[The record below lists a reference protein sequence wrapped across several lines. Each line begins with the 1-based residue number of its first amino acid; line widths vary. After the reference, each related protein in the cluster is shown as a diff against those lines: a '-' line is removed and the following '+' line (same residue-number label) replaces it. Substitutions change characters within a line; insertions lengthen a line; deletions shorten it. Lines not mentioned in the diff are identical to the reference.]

1 VAACIVEVDPETGL
15 VKVLR
20 YCLVEDAGT
29 VVNPLLVDANLHG
42 GITQGIGSTLYEQL
56 VYDASGNF
64 QTATLM
70 DYTIPTAV
78 EAPWFEV
85 EHQETPSPF
94 TPLGMKGVGE
104 SGVGSVLGALTSAVE
119 DAFPDLDLQLTEL
132 PLTPNRVWRAIQDA
146 QPIARP

>member
-1 VAACIVEVDPETGL
+1 MPVPIFIDEIFRGL
-15 VKVLR
+15 LTQRAEPLR
-20 YCLVEDAGT
+20 T
-29 VVNPLLVDANLHG
+29 
-42 GITQGIGSTLYEQL
+42 IGSHPNEISSGDGIPAIIQPVNAAAGQL
-56 VYDASGNF
+56 
-64 QTATLM
+64 QTGTLM

-78 EAPWFEV
+78 ELPRYEV
-85 EHQETPSPF
+85 EHYSTPSPF